1 MHDDDEDHDYDGND
15 EDGNH
20 DNDHEVY
27 EDVDQIH
34 DWLIFMFCYPKNRDD
49 HNAWYQLFNCWM
61 ERDLQVKEKAKLIKK
76 NLNGQT
82 QLMAK

>member
-1 MHDDDEDHDYDGND
+1 MTIKMMIMKFVKMLIKFIFDFMLCHPGHMHDDDEDHDYDGND

-34 DWLIFMFCYPKNRDD
+34 D
-49 HNAWYQLFNCWM
+49 
-61 ERDLQVKEKAKLIKK
+61 
-76 NLNGQT
+76 
-82 QLMAK
+82 